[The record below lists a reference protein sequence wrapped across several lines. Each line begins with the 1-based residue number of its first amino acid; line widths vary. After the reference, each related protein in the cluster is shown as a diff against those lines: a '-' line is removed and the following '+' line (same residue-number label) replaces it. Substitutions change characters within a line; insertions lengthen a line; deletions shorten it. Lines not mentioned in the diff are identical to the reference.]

1 MADLHVDF
9 LGKRLAGPV
18 IAASGTFGFGPEY
31 AGIED
36 LRVLGGISGK
46 GLTLNGQPGNEGERL
61 YETPSGLM
69 NSIGLQNPGVQ
80 HFIDHELPA
89 MRRCGTTVWANLG
102 GHTIEENVEGVQMLC
117 AAGVDFIELNISC
130 PNVKQGGLAFGIR
143 AADAGEVVS
152 AVRKVC
158 TVPLIV
164 KLSPQAESIPEMCK
178 AVEAAGADAISLCN
192 TFQAC
197 AIDLEKRRPVFNNT
211 FAGLSGPAVRRLKR
225 HVQSYRRLSH
235 RRPPGEHRQFAPVK
249 AARQV
254 VQFVEP
260 STHLYMLPFFAC
272 LLVTERTRQDFACHL
287 GRHPDI
293 HASGGVFTQAVHVV
307 CDTGE
312 ELHHVDIRLLRL
324 QAAFVQARHTA
335 AQHPFALYQTHIFVD
350 VAVVAHRLQHGA

>member
-18 IAASGTFGFGPEY
+18 VAASGTFGFGPEY
-31 AGIED
+31 ADIED
-36 LRVLGGISGK
+36 LRLLGGISGK

-89 MRRCGTTVWANLG
+89 MRQCGTTVWANLG
-102 GHTIEENVEGVQMLC
+102 GHTIEENIEGVAMLC

-143 AADAGEVVS
+143 AADASEVVS

-158 TVPLIV
+158 TVPLII

-197 AIDLEKRRPVFNNT
+197 AIDLEKRRPVFNT
-211 FAGLSGPAVRRLKR
+211 FRGPVRPGGAAHRPAHGVAGCGCCQHPRGGA
-225 HVQSYRRLSH
+225 
-235 RRPPGEHRQFAPVK
+235 
-249 AARQV
+249 
-254 VQFVEP
+254 
-260 STHLYMLPFFAC
+260 
-272 LLVTERTRQDFACHL
+272 
-287 GRHPDI
+287 GRHP
-293 HASGGVFTQAVHVV
+293 HRPRCAGVHHCRCRGCTGGY
-307 CDTGE
+307 GE
-312 ELHHVDIRLLRL
+312 FPGPESLHPHHRRDRPVDGRTRR
-324 QAAFVQARHTA
+324 QDA
-335 AQHPFALYQTHIFVD
+335 
-350 VAVVAHRLQHGA
+350 G